1 MRPRDTQLTLDQIQ
15 FAREHSLVRI
25 VDDEAPLRDALRFVL
40 EMEGWRVADYP
51 SAEAFL
57 RGDSPSNPGCVVLDV
72 RMPGMT
78 GIQAQ
83 AVMNERG
90 IRLPVIFLTG
100 HGDVDMAVLALQDGA
115 VDFIQKPID
124 NERLLASI
132 AFAAFESASK
142 AAGLPGR
149 DAVERVA
156 TLTPR
161 ERQIAELIAAGLLNR
176 EIAERFG
183 SAVRTVEV
191 HRANVLR
198 KLGVKTP
205 EEIKA
210 LLALADV

>member
-1 MRPRDTQLTLDQIQ
+1 MRPRDTRLTLDQIQ

-40 EMEGWRVADYP
+40 EMEGWQVADYA
-51 SAEAFL
+51 SAEEFL

-100 HGDVDMAVLALQDGA
+100 HGDVDMAVSALQDGA

-132 AFAAFESASK
+132 AFAAFGSASK

-149 DAVERVA
+149 DATERVA

-161 ERQIAELIAAGLLNR
+161 ERQIAELVAAGRLNR

-210 LLALADV
+210 LLEFADA